1 MIEIMS
7 TSHESAQINPDKL
20 RLARHY
26 IINHPACI
34 PLLKKKWVS
43 DDILIS
49 CMEEEPGI
57 FQYLKNPSMKV
68 ICKALEL
75 DGGNL
80 RYIPKKRRKR
90 LPIDFL
96 LSAVDSNPRES
107 LPFIP
112 KKFISE
118 EVKKKLFVSDP
129 SLIRDNDLDMM
140 QTDFLKS
147 RIEENPADI
156 KYIKDPSNEL
166 KCIAL
171 RADPNTALYFD
182 ELTEDM
188 MDIIDELYPTLKDSL
203 PNYRR

>member
-1 MIEIMS
+1 MIMS
-7 TSHESAQINPDKL
+7 LQEKAPLNPDQL
-20 RLARHY
+20 QLARHY

-34 PLLKKKWVS
+34 PLLKDKWVT

-57 FQYLKNPSMKV
+57 FQYFKKPSMKV
-68 ICKALEL
+68 MYKALEL

-80 RYIPKKRRKR
+80 KFIPKKVRKK
-90 LPIDFL
+90 LPVDL
-96 LSAVDSNPRES
+96 LLIAVDSNPRES
-107 LPFIP
+107 LPLIP

-118 EVKKKLFVSDP
+118 EVKKKLFTSDP
-129 SLIRDNDLDMM
+129 ALIRDNDLDMM

-147 RIEENPADI
+147 RIEENPSDI

-182 ELTEDM
+182 ELTNDM